1 MNRSSIEKFISLA
14 INISAFGSV
23 VFILVVSLLGMFGCF
38 ETKKDLGKYIY
49 VVNGGSG
56 HWYIHT
62 NKDCEEIDYA
72 EYVKPKEFWKTY
84 KVDYPSYCTKC
95 VSDEQCSKLEKMR
108 KQ

>member
-1 MNRSSIEKFISLA
+1 MNRRSIEKIISLA
-14 INISAFGSV
+14 IKKSAFGSV

>member
-1 MNRSSIEKFISLA
+1 MHGSSIEKFISLV
-14 INISAFGSV
+14 IKISAFGSV

-38 ETKKDLGKYIY
+38 KTKNDLGKYIY
-49 VVNGGSG
+49 VVNLGCG

-72 EYVKPKEFWKTY
+72 EYVKPKEFWKTH
-84 KVDYPSYCTKC
+84 KVYYPSYCTKC

-108 KQ
+108 NQ